1 MEALPSDLES
11 PKAFLLRGDDLM
23 RINVFLFVSTIAV
36 SLFLGQANV
45 HASTQEQPN
54 EEYLLGWTAYQAG
67 EYAEAKKTWQPL
79 AEKGD
84 PSAQLNLGTLYD
96 YGQGVSEDPA
106 QAMHWYNAA
115 AEQGKAIAQFNLGVM
130 YATGRGTHLDHAQ
143 ASRWYFKAAEQ
154 GVTDAQF
161 NLALQFSQGLGVEAN
176 AELANQWLYRAGKGY
191 LAAGLE
197 QHVKSVI
204 QHMNDLGGA
213 SQLAQ
218 ELSEQLSSMGHPD
231 TKGDWENAS
240 VGTGW
245 PIAAGYVVT
254 NDHVVGDSEN
264 IVLVDPAGNEIVAKV
279 VARNAKQDLAL
290 LSVLDPSQ
298 LPPALQ
304 LASQLAKL
312 GTSVFTIGFPRIDL
326 LGKTPKLT
334 AGLVSSING
343 MADDTSRYQ
352 LSLPIQPGNSGG
364 PLINMHGEVVGVITS
379 MLGTVDASGNS
390 TPLSNIS
397 YAVKVN
403 ALQQLLSTVPKSEPR
418 TNLIALNDTNLENLA
433 DTIQHSVL
441 IVRAK

>member
-1 MEALPSDLES
+1 
-11 PKAFLLRGDDLM
+11 M
-23 RINVFLFVSTIAV
+23 RINVFLSASIITV
-36 SLFLGQANV
+36 SLFLGQASV
-45 HASTQEQPN
+45 YASTQEQPN
-54 EEYLLGWTAYQAG
+54 EEYQPGWTAYQAG
-67 EYAEAKKTWQPL
+67 EYAEAKKIWQPL

-84 PSAQLNLGTLYD
+84 PSAQLNLGALYD

-106 QAMHWYNAA
+106 QAMHWYTAA
-115 AEQGKAIAQFNLGVM
+115 AEQGKAIAQFNLGIM
-130 YATGRGTHLDHAQ
+130 YATGRGTLLDYTQ

-176 AELANQWLYRAGKGY
+176 AELAIQWLYRAGKGY
-191 LAAGLE
+191 LEAGLK

-204 QHMNDLGGA
+204 RHMDDLGGP

-218 ELSEQLSSMGHPD
+218 ELSEQLSSMEHPD
-231 TKGDWENAS
+231 TLGAWENAS

-254 NDHVVGDSEN
+254 NEHVVGDSDN
-264 IVLVDPAGNEIVAKV
+264 IVLVDPTGNEIMAKV

-304 LASQLAKL
+304 LANQLAKL

-379 MLGTVDASGNS
+379 MLGTVDADGNS
-390 TPLSNIS
+390 APLSNIS
-397 YAVKVN
+397 YAVKIN
-403 ALQQLLSTVPKSEPR
+403 ALQQLLSTMPKSMPR
-418 TNLIALNDTNLENLA
+418 TNLIALNDSGLENLA